1 MTIERKAKPQRLKW
15 TETPSGIACVV
26 GNLRAEVNYP
36 SEVRFYR
43 NGVLVEKV
51 KDFRSSWHVGR
62 VSKMP
67 SVEHGQRLA
76 KRWFLE
82 QQASATPP
90 AWRPIETAPRDEKK
104 PIFLGNFDWDQPAV
118 GMWRQGEWVDEH
130 DWVINGATHWL
141 PLTALPLV
149 PR

>member
-90 AWRPIETAPRDEKK
+90 AWRPIETAPRDGDEILAWCPDIGIRVLHWFEGFWYLADAYDAEKYN
-104 PIFLGNFDWDQPAV
+104 P
-118 GMWRQGEWVDEH
+118 
-130 DWVINGATHWL
+130 THWL
-141 PLTALPLV
+141 SLSALPAV